1 MSEST
6 NTQSVSQE
14 RKIVTEVP
22 GPKSVALHE
31 RRNKVVSTGIG
42 TALPVYIEEA
52 HGAILR
58 DVDGNQFIDCGSGI
72 GVTTIGHTDEKVL
85 EAAIAQAQKLTHSLI
100 TVTPYESYV
109 KVAEYLAKYTPVE
122 GPVKSML
129 VNSGAEAVENAIK
142 IARRYTGRPGVAVL
156 ECGYHGRTM
165 LTATMNHK
173 AVPYTAGFGSRAS
186 DIYRAPNS
194 YPLHDG
200 LTGEEAAKRTIK
212 FLEKTV
218 SAGDLACVIAEPVQG
233 EGGFIVPADGYWET
247 LGKWCR
253 ENGVLVIAD
262 EVQSGIVRTGTV
274 YASEQLGIKPDMVT
288 TAKGIAGG
296 FPLSAVTGRAEI
308 MDSCPPGT
316 LGGTFAGNPI
326 ACAAAISVFEQIESD
341 NLLDEAKRIEKV
353 FGDGLRELKE
363 KHPAIAEVR
372 GLGAMLAI
380 EITKPGTLEPDAE
393 LTKAVIG
400 YAAQNGVLLLN
411 AGLYDNVLRF
421 LPSIKLT
428 DELIAEVL
436 TVLDEAFNEAGA

>member
-1 MSEST
+1 M
-6 NTQSVSQE
+6 
-14 RKIVTEVP
+14 
-22 GPKSVALHE
+22 
-31 RRNKVVSTGIG
+31 
-42 TALPVYIEEA
+42 
-52 HGAILR
+52 
-58 DVDGNQFIDCGSGI
+58 
-72 GVTTIGHTDEKVL
+72 
-85 EAAIAQAQKLTHSLI
+85 
-100 TVTPYESYV
+100 
-109 KVAEYLAKYTPVE
+109 
-122 GPVKSML
+122 
-129 VNSGAEAVENAIK
+129 
-142 IARRYTGRPGVAVL
+142 
-156 ECGYHGRTM
+156 
-165 LTATMNHK
+165 
-173 AVPYTAGFGSRAS
+173 
-186 DIYRAPNS
+186 
-194 YPLHDG
+194 
-200 LTGEEAAKRTIK
+200 
-212 FLEKTV
+212 
-218 SAGDLACVIAEPVQG
+218 QG